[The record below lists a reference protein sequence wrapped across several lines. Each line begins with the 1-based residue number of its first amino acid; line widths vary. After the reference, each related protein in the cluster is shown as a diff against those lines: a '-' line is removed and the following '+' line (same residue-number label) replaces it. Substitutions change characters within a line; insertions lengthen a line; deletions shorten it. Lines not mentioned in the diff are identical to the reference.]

1 MNLVTKRML
10 IIQFEMERLLKG
22 LYTLCNLRVFA

>member
-22 LYTLCNLRVFA
+22 LYTLFNLHVFA

>member
-22 LYTLCNLRVFA
+22 LYTLFNLRVFA